1 MPYWLARAERDMM
14 GVFVILLRAIG
25 PVTHKIMS
33 MAQWRDAVTVAEFSR
48 PETYVAT
55 GNMVVESELPIAEVS
70 RRMNEIVIALGLG
83 PGNTAIV
90 RTARQM
96 RQLLAA
102 NPLPEAA
109 AANPQALAVY
119 FFAKARPD
127 FGWIADYAGPETIRV
142 EGTHLMVDYV
152 TPVSSSRLPVV
163 IEKKSGTVTAR
174 NWNTLRGLA
183 EKATAREQRKD

>member
-1 MPYWLARAERDMM
+1 MTTY
-14 GVFVILLRAIG
+14 VVLLRAIG
-25 PVTHKIMS
+25 PITHKIMS
-33 MAQWRDAVTVAEFSR
+33 MAQWREAVVAAGFTN

-55 GNMVVESELPIAEVS
+55 GNMIVESDLDIAAVT
-70 RRMNEIVIALGLG
+70 RRMNEIVIELGLG
-83 PGNTAIV
+83 PNNTAIV

-96 RQLLAA
+96 QRLLAA

-127 FGWIADYAGPETIRV
+127 FGWIDDYAGTETIHI
-142 EGTHLMVDYV
+142 EGTHLFVDYV
-152 TPVSSSRLPVV
+152 TPVSSSRLPAI

-183 EKATAREQRKD
+183 TRAAAREQGKH

>member
-1 MPYWLARAERDMM
+1 M

-33 MAQWRDAVTVAEFSR
+33 MAQWRDAVADAGFIK

-55 GNMVVESELPIAEVS
+55 GNMIVESDLPQAEVS
-70 RRMNEIVIALGLG
+70 RQMNEIVIALGLG

-90 RTARQM
+90 RTARQVK
-96 RQLLAA
+96 QLLAA

-109 AANPQALAVY
+109 AGNPQALAVY

-127 FGWIADYAGPETIRV
+127 FGWVADYSGPETIHI
-142 EGTHLMVDYV
+142 EGTHLVVDYV
-152 TPVSSSRLPVV
+152 TPVSSSRLPGV

-174 NWNTLRGLA
+174 NWNTVRALA
-183 EKATAREQRKD
+183 ERAAARG

>member
-1 MPYWLARAERDMM
+1 M

-33 MAQWRDAVTVAEFSR
+33 MAQWRDAVTAAGFIK

-55 GNMVVESELPIAEVS
+55 GNMIVESDLPKAEVT

-90 RTARQM
+90 RTARQIK
-96 RQLLAA
+96 QLLAA

-109 AANPQALAVY
+109 TGNPQALAVY

-127 FGWIADYAGPETIRV
+127 FRWIADYAGPETIRV
-142 EGTHLMVDYV
+142 EGTHLVVDYV
-152 TPVSSSRLPVV
+152 TPVSSSRLPAV
-163 IEKKSGTVTAR
+163 IEKKSATVTAR
-174 NWNTLRGLA
+174 NWNTLRGMA
-183 EKATAREQRKD
+183 QKATAREHGED

>member
-1 MPYWLARAERDMM
+1 M

-33 MAQWRDAVTVAEFSR
+33 MAQWRDAVAAAGFSN

-55 GNMVVESELPIAEVS
+55 GNMIVESDLGIAEVS

-83 PGNTAIV
+83 PGNTAVV

-96 RQLLAA
+96 SRLFAA
-102 NPLPEAA
+102 NPLPDAA
-109 AANPQALAVY
+109 IANPQALAVY

-127 FGWIADYAGPETIRV
+127 FGWIDDYAGPETIRV
-142 EGTHLMVDYV
+142 EGTHLVVDYV
-152 TPVSSSRLPVV
+152 TPVSSSRLPAI

-174 NWNTLRGLA
+174 NWNTLKGLA
-183 EKATAREQRKD
+183 TRATSREHGED

>member
-1 MPYWLARAERDMM
+1 MTTY
-14 GVFVILLRAIG
+14 VVLLRAIG

-33 MAQWRDAVTVAEFSR
+33 MAQWREAVAAAGFTN

-55 GNMVVESELPIAEVS
+55 GNMIVESDLGISDVT
-70 RRMNEIVIALGLG
+70 RRMNEIVIELGLG
-83 PGNTAIV
+83 PANTAVV

-96 RQLLAA
+96 SRLLAA

-109 AANPQALAVY
+109 LANPQALAVY

-127 FGWIADYAGPETIRV
+127 FGWIGDHSGPETIRV
-142 EGTHLMVDYV
+142 AGTHLVVDYV
-152 TPVSSSRLPVV
+152 TPVSSSRLPAI

-174 NWNTLRGLA
+174 NWNTLKALA
-183 EKATAREQRKD
+183 TKATAREQGEN

>member
-1 MPYWLARAERDMM
+1 LS
-14 GVFVILLRAIG
+14 VFVVLLRAIG

-33 MAQWRDAVTVAEFSR
+33 MAQWRDAVAAAGFLQ

-55 GNMVVESELPIAEVS
+55 GNMVVESDLGIAEVEQ
-70 RRMNEIVIALGLG
+70 RMNAIVVALGLG
-83 PGNTAIV
+83 PGNAAIV

-96 RQLLAA
+96 RQLLKA
-102 NPLPEAA
+102 NPLPEAVI
-109 AANPQALAVY
+109 ANPQAVAVY

-127 FGWIADYAGPETIRV
+127 FAWVADYAGKETIRI

-152 TPVSSSRLPVV
+152 TPVSSSRLPGL

-183 EKATAREQRKD
+183 DRASAREKKED

>member
-1 MPYWLARAERDMM
+1 MM

-25 PVTHKIMS
+25 PVTHKVMS
-33 MAQWRDAVTVAEFSR
+33 MTRWREAVAAAGFIK

-55 GNMVVESELPIAEVS
+55 GNMIVESELDIAEVT
-70 RRMNEIVIALGLG
+70 RRMNEIVRALGLG

-90 RTARQM
+90 RTAGQM
-96 RQLLAA
+96 QRLLSA

-119 FFAKARPD
+119 FFAEPRPD
-127 FGWIADYAGPETIRV
+127 LKWVAEYAGSETIHI
-142 EGTHLMVDYV
+142 EGTHLIVDYV
-152 TPVSSSRLPVV
+152 TPVSGSRLPAV

-174 NWNTLRGLA
+174 NWNTLKGLA
-183 EKATAREQRKD
+183 TKAAAREHGND

>member
-1 MPYWLARAERDMM
+1 MTI
-14 GVFVILLRAIG
+14 FVVLLRAIG
-25 PVTHKIMS
+25 PITHKIMS
-33 MAQWRDAVTVAEFSR
+33 MTQWREAVAAAGFVN

-55 GNMVVESELPIAEVS
+55 GNMIVESELGIAEMT

-96 RQLLAA
+96 WRLLAA

-109 AANPQALAVY
+109 IANPQALAVY

-127 FGWIADYAGPETIRV
+127 FDWIDGYAGPETIHI
-142 EGTHLMVDYV
+142 EATHLVVDYV
-152 TPVSSSRLPVV
+152 TPVSSSRLPAL

-183 EKATAREQRKD
+183 TKAAAREQRKN

>member
-1 MPYWLARAERDMM
+1 MTT
-14 GVFVILLRAIG
+14 FVVLLRAIG

-33 MAQWRDAVTVAEFSR
+33 MAQWREAVAAAGFTR

-55 GNMVVESELPIAEVS
+55 GNMIVESDLAIAEVS
-70 RRMNEIVIALGLG
+70 RRMNEIVSGLGLG

-96 RQLLAA
+96 ARLLAA

-119 FFAKARPD
+119 FFAAARPD
-127 FGWIADYAGPETIRV
+127 FGWVDDYAGPETIHV
-142 EGTHLMVDYV
+142 EGTHLIVDYV
-152 TPVSSSRLPVV
+152 TPVSSSRLPAI

-174 NWNTLRGLA
+174 NWNTLKGLA
-183 EKATAREQRKD
+183 TKAAAREQGEN